1 MRKLYAMWMLV
12 CFSVAQL
19 NAQESNKGQL
29 TGSLESNSIYYVEDT
44 GLDAGSS
51 VNPDDHF
58 GSNNYLK
65 LDYSYGKFSAGIQ
78 LEGFLPALQGYDY
91 AVYGNGKRTLLGAK
105 YVSWQDENFGFRAG
119 DIYDQYGSGLV
130 FRSYEDRALGFN
142 NSIEGVQG
150 RYEYKEYV
158 RLSGLYG
165 RPPPLSGLCRQLR
178 SRI

>member
-1 MRKLYAMWMLV
+1 M
-12 CFSVAQL
+12 
-19 NAQESNKGQL
+19 
-29 TGSLESNSIYYVEDT
+29 I
-44 GLDAGSS
+44 
-51 VNPDDHF
+51 HF

-130 FRSYEDRALGFN
+130 FRSYEDRL
-142 NSIEGVQG
+142 
-150 RYEYKEYV
+150 
-158 RLSGLYG
+158 
-165 RPPPLSGLCRQLR
+165 
-178 SRI
+178 

>member
-78 LEGFLPALQGYDY
+78 LE
-91 AVYGNGKRTLLGAK
+91 
-105 YVSWQDENFGFRAG
+105 
-119 DIYDQYGSGLV
+119 
-130 FRSYEDRALGFN
+130 
-142 NSIEGVQG
+142 
-150 RYEYKEYV
+150 
-158 RLSGLYG
+158 
-165 RPPPLSGLCRQLR
+165 
-178 SRI
+178 